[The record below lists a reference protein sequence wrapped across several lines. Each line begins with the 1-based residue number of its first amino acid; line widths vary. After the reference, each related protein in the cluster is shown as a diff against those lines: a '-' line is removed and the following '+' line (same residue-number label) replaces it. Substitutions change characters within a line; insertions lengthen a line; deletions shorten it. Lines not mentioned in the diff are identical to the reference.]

1 MTLRLD
7 GRPVGSRGRLQEPY
21 AYTVVWTAGLI
32 ERVTLYNDPDVVIG
46 RELEGFPETG
56 PFVGRDAVMRQWER
70 SREPWGDTVTVE
82 PISIIDAGDRVVARQ
97 VVHGVGR
104 GPALHV
110 EFTAVCTLRN
120 GRIFYFE
127 FFWDHA
133 EALKAVGLQ
142 E

>member
-1 MTLRLD
+1 MSQENVEVIRSFFVAFNAWDMDCLRD
-7 GRPVGSRGRLQEPY
+7 MY
-21 AYTVVWTAGLI
+21 
-32 ERVTLYNDPDVVIG
+32 DPDVVIR
-46 RELEGFPETG
+46 RELEGWPETG
-56 PFVGRDAVMRQWER
+56 PLVGRDAVMRQWER

-82 PISIIDAGDRVVARQ
+82 PVSIIDAGDRVVARQ

-133 EALKAVGLQ
+133 EALKAVRLQ